1 MYLWRAVDDDGE
13 VLPTRW
19 SSAGAKRRGTAADA
33 QASQEAGLRAEVV
46 GDRQAALLGLGLPA
60 AKADLPS

>member
-1 MYLWRAVDDDGE
+1 MGRSASARARQ
-13 VLPTRW
+13 P
-19 SSAGAKRRGTAADA
+19 RGTAADA